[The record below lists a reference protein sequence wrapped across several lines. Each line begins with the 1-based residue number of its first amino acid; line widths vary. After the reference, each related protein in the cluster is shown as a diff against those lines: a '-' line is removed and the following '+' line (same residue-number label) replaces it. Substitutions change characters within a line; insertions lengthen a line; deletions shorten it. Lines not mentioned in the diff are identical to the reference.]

1 LEPFVSREI
10 RYILFDEAD
19 LTQAVARWSRER
31 ATPLP
36 PGTVSRLALV
46 DGVDGIEAHMT
57 VTPDSRWEEP
67 VIRHFGQT
75 DLIEALIVYCRYRAI
90 PLPQRMPKRLE
101 IMGRSLGLLV
111 SSDAIGQ
118 GPEVVDNQVRY
129 DDETLSAVR
138 DRADRSSRPQ
148 TDPDG

>member
-1 LEPFVSREI
+1 MSREI

-31 ATPLP
+31 AEPLP
-36 PGTVSRLALV
+36 AGTVSRLALV
-46 DGVDGIEAHMT
+46 EGVQGIEAHMT
-57 VTPDSRWEEP
+57 VTPDSRWAEP
-67 VIRHFGQT
+67 VVRQFSQT

-118 GPEVVDNQVRY
+118 APQVDDNRVRY
-129 DDETLSAVR
+129 DDETASAMR
-138 DRADRSSRPQ
+138 DRAL
-148 TDPDG
+148 DG